1 MNREVIVTCAVTGAG
16 DSVGK
21 HPAIPV
27 TPEQIAES
35 AIEAAKAG
43 AAITHCHVREPDGTP
58 SRRTELYAEVV
69 DRIRLSG
76 TDVVVNLTAG
86 MGGDLYPSE
95 EDPAVG
101 GPGTDMV
108 GPLERLVH
116 VEAVLP
122 EICSLDC
129 GTLNFG
135 TSVYVSTPAY
145 LRVMA
150 ERIKA
155 LGVKPEL
162 ECFDTG
168 HVHFAKALIDEG
180 LIESPPLF
188 QICLGIPWGAPA
200 DTAAMKNM
208 VDMLP
213 EGALWAGFGLGGLR
227 HLGHGDAHGGPGD
240 PAGRPRAGRA
250 RGQPLSR
257 ARRLRQQRAAGREGD
272 QDRRAHGCP
281 GAQSRR
287 DPREA
292 RPQAAQLGLAGA
304 PGEDPPWPD
313 SPWYQPESDS
323 VWPSTVIAWPLI
335 RAAAS
340 EQRNS
345 TTSAI
350 SAASMK
356 QRSEVWRI

>member
-27 TPEQIAES
+27 SPEQIAGA

-43 AAITHCHVREPDGTP
+43 AAIAHCHVREPDGKP
-58 SRRTELYAEVV
+58 SRRSELYAEVV
-69 DRIRLSG
+69 DRIRSSG

-95 EDPAVG
+95 ENPAVG

-108 GPLERLVH
+108 GPMERLAH

-135 TSVYVSTPAY
+135 DSVYVSTPAY

-150 ERIKA
+150 ERVKA

-168 HVHFAKALIDEG
+168 HVRFAKALIDEG

-200 DTAAMKNM
+200 DTAAMKSM

-213 EGALWAGFGLGGLR
+213 EGAIWAGFGISAMEMPMAAQAVLLGGHVRVGLEDNLYLER
-227 HLGHGDAHGGPGD
+227 GVFASNAQLVEKAIKIVELMGARVLS
-240 PAGRPRAGRA
+240 PA
-250 RGQPLSR
+250 
-257 ARRLRQQRAAGREGD
+257 
-272 QDRRAHGCP
+272 
-281 GAQSRR
+281 
-287 DPREA
+287 EA
-292 RPQAAQLGLAGA
+292 RDKLGLKA
-304 PGEDPPWPD
+304 
-313 SPWYQPESDS
+313 
-323 VWPSTVIAWPLI
+323 
-335 RAAAS
+335 
-340 EQRNS
+340 RN
-345 TTSAI
+345 
-350 SAASMK
+350 
-356 QRSEVWRI
+356 